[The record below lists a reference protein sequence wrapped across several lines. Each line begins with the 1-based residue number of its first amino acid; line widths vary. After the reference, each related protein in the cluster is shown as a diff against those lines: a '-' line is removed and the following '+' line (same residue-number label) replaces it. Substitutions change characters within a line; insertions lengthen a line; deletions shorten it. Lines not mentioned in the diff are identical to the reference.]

1 MVRTK
6 GDRIMEYLFIYL
18 LQITEIIKAVNVILL
33 SVVII
38 AAVTVFVLKAHLL
51 ECGKTDASIEKVIKS
66 MKNLIIRCLIVVLI
80 DVSIPTKQ
88 TLLLM
93 GGTYMGKQAVNSV
106 VTSDKMQK
114 VNEIIDLQLDKDI
127 KDLKENK

>member
-1 MVRTK
+1 M
-6 GDRIMEYLFIYL
+6 
-18 LQITEIIKAVNVILL
+18 TEIIKAVNVILL

-38 AAVTVFVLKAHLL
+38 AAVIVFVLKAHLL
-51 ECGKTDASIEKVIKS
+51 ECGKRDASIEKVIKP

-80 DVSIPTKQ
+80 GVSIPTKQ

-114 VNEIIDLQLDKDI
+114 VNEIIDLQLDKYI
-127 KDLKENK
+127 KELKTTK

>member
-1 MVRTK
+1 
-6 GDRIMEYLFIYL
+6 MEYLFIYL
-18 LQITEIIKAVNVILL
+18 LQATEVIKAVMAVLL
-33 SVVII
+33 SVVVI
-38 AAVTVFVLKAHLL
+38 AAVIAVILNIVLLD
-51 ECGKTDASIEKVIKS
+51 CGRTDEIKHIKEVIKS
-66 MKNLIIRCLIVVLI
+66 AKKVIIRCLIAAFILFL
-80 DVSIPTKQ
+80 IPTKQ

-93 GGTYMGKQAVNSV
+93 GGTYIGKQAVNAV

>member
-1 MVRTK
+1 
-6 GDRIMEYLFIYL
+6 MEYLFIYL
-18 LQITEIIKAVNVILL
+18 LQMTEIIKAVNVILL

-38 AAVTVFVLKAHLL
+38 AAVIVFVLKAHLL
-51 ECGKTDASIEKVIKS
+51 ECGKRDASIEKVIKP

-80 DVSIPTKQ
+80 GVSIPTKQ

-114 VNEIIDLQLDKDI
+114 VNEIIDLQLDKYI
-127 KDLKENK
+127 KELKTTK